1 MPRKQATTLI
11 EIADA
16 AVSYIT
22 RLGFKRAQMAGLA
35 KQIGVSA
42 GTLYTYVENKEALL
56 GLAALYL
63 VNDETLPDMPLP
75 VRSTPLEAIAAQF
88 FEFAEERGHW
98 PVLKTAIDQ
107 TDTST
112 ATLTAIG
119 QELYGLVRTHWR
131 SILLLDRLANEI
143 PEFAPIHA
151 DRVRGGFIGD
161 LVTLLKKAGSPHNEF
176 ALGIIARAANEGI
189 SWSAMHRRMEG
200 LATQPIGDLTEDE
213 ICHLA
218 AQAFAGALQTAL
230 TQKSPL

>member
-1 MPRKQATTLI
+1 M
-11 EIADA
+11 
-16 AVSYIT
+16 
-22 RLGFKRAQMAGLA
+22 
-35 KQIGVSA
+35 
-42 GTLYTYVENKEALL
+42 L

-63 VNDETLPDMPLP
+63 VHDETLPDIALP
-75 VRSTPLEAIAAQF
+75 VRPTPLDAIAAQF
-88 FEFAEERGHW
+88 LEFAEERGHW

-112 ATLTAIG
+112 ETLTAIG

-143 PEFAPIHA
+143 PEFAPVHA

-200 LATQPIGDLTEDE
+200 LATQPIGDLTEDQ
-213 ICHLA
+213 ISHLA
-218 AQAFAGALQTAL
+218 AHAFAGALQTAL
-230 TQKSPL
+230 P